1 MLAAERGD
9 NTANELFQHL
19 NTILIRIYLHDLS
32 KEEDDLADELAYLSE
47 YLFSVENWG
56 CYKLL
61 LFKNALVA
69 FNHRTFIHL
78 SEELNQR
85 TAVYQDL
92 PANRQLRL
100 DILLNGYL
108 MCVERDELSDAFI
121 LKNN

>member
-1 MLAAERGD
+1 MQDVAGLEYLLAAERGD

-56 CYKLL
+56 CYELL

-69 FNHRTFIHL
+69 FNHRTFIRLVRRIKPTNSSL
-78 SEELNQR
+78 SGPTSKSPIEIR
-85 TAVYQDL
+85 
-92 PANRQLRL
+92 
-100 DILLNGYL
+100 YL
-108 MCVERDELSDAFI
+108 V
-121 LKNN
+121 K

>member
-32 KEEDDLADELAYLSE
+32 KEENDLADELAYLSE

-56 CYKLL
+56 CYELL

-85 TAVYQDL
+85 TAVYQEPTSKSPIEIRYL
-92 PANRQLRL
+92 VKWLL
-100 DILLNGYL
+100 DV
-108 MCVERDELSDAFI
+108 C
-121 LKNN
+121 